1 MANKLVL
8 IADLEASRKIEKE
21 DRTELQQ
28 QLRETLDKINQ
39 KGEGIES
46 PYTIT
51 LGDEFQAIYED
62 AEYLFVHFF
71 KILAELHPV
80 TIRFSTGIG
89 SIDTPINTEQAIGM
103 DGPAFHEAREGME
116 MLKESGFLFNIR
128 IEGEENSTLKVING
142 SLKLIGQQIRDW
154 NKKRFQILY
163 MLQEGH
169 DYKSITKELGISR
182 AAFYKNKEAGLLD
195 IIDELSNSIAELLN
209 QKLG

>member
-1 MANKLVL
+1 MPNKLVL
-8 IADLEASRKIEKE
+8 IADLEASRKIEKKE
-21 DRTELQQ
+21 RTELQQ
-28 QLRETLDKINQ
+28 QLQETLDQINQ
-39 KGEGIES
+39 KGEGIKS

-51 LGDEFQAIYED
+51 LGDEFQVIYDD
-62 AEYLFVHFF
+62 AEQLFVHLF

-80 TIRFSTGIG
+80 TIRFSMGIG

-116 MLKESGFLFNIR
+116 ILKESGFLFNIR
-128 IEGEENSTLKVING
+128 VEKEENSTLKIVNG

-154 NKKRFQILY
+154 NKKRLQILY

-169 DYKSITKELGISR
+169 DYKSITKELDISR

-195 IIDELSNSIAELLN
+195 IIDELSNSIAQLIN